1 MGDFGARRETFGAA
15 GRDAP
20 NVSMRRTGGPMKRAD
35 LFPYD
40 TGFTPW
46 MASRADPRFALSLY
60 VPKSLPQDG
69 PAPLLV
75 LIHGT
80 SRRDNFR
87 DGFRNF
93 AERTGTVLLA
103 PLFPV
108 GAAAADDV
116 HGYKWID
123 GHGVRF
129 DLLLLDMIDQA
140 AEIWPLARSRFA
152 LFGYSGGGQFAHR
165 FLYLH
170 PHRLSALSIG
180 APGNVTLPD
189 PARVWPAGV
198 GGLEERF
205 GIGFD
210 SDAVPAV
217 PIHLVV
223 GEADTETW
231 EIAKEPGDPV
241 YIRDVNDESTNRIV
255 RLKRLQRALERCGSS
270 TWFDLVEGA
279 GHDGPAVVPAAI
291 QWLERCQAAGQ
302 RP

>member
-1 MGDFGARRETFGAA
+1 M
-15 GRDAP
+15 
-20 NVSMRRTGGPMKRAD
+20 NRAD

-40 TGFTPW
+40 SGFTPW
-46 MASRADPRFALSLY
+46 MASRMDPRFSFALY
-60 VPKSLPQDG
+60 VPGSVSQDSLSPV
-69 PAPLLV
+69 LV

-80 SRRDNFR
+80 TRKDSFR
-87 DGFRNF
+87 DGFREF
-93 AERTGTVLLA
+93 SERTGTVLLA

-108 GAAAADDV
+108 GAAAADDI

-140 AEIWPLARSRFA
+140 AEIWPLASDRFA

-170 PHRLSALSIG
+170 PHRLAALSVG

-189 PARVWPAGV
+189 PAVAWPAGV
-198 GGLEERF
+198 GGLEKRF

-210 SDAVPAV
+210 NEAVQAV

-223 GEADTETW
+223 GSADTETW
-231 EIAKEPGDPV
+231 EIAKDPGDPV
-241 YIRDVNDESTNRIV
+241 YIAGVNDEATNRIV
-255 RLKRLQRALERCGSS
+255 RLKRLQQGLKERGSS
-270 TWFDLVEGA
+270 TRFDLVEGA
-279 GHDGPAVVPAAI
+279 AHDGPAMVPAVTL
-291 QWLERCQAAGQ
+291 WMEHRPAAVRQ
-302 RP
+302 P